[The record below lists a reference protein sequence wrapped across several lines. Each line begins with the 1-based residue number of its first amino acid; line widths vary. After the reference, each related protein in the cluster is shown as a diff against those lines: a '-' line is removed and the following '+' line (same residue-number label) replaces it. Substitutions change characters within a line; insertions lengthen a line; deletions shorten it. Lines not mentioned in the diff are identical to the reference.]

1 MKLTH
6 SANMEFLRQL
16 VLYGTLIAVFWG
28 GIVLMKSLARI
39 DVPIGYTDVRD
50 LPEYSSY
57 RADQTVRF
65 ANYRV
70 GDGVCYRLGSDED
83 LAINFGWVA
92 GLPGDSFA
100 ISGGHILINGKPAVH
115 GEPVEMGDCGP
126 VHIPR
131 DHLFIVTDQ
140 HQRDSLSYGPL
151 PASALIGRVGEL
163 P

>member
-1 MKLTH
+1 MELTH
-6 SANMEFLRQL
+6 CANMEFLRQL
-16 VLYGTLIAVFWG
+16 VLYGILIAVFWG

-39 DVPIGYTDVRD
+39 DVPVGYSDVRD

-100 ISGGHILINGKPAVH
+100 ISGGRILINGKPAVH
-115 GEPVEMGDCGP
+115 GEPVEIGDCGP
-126 VHIPR
+126 VPIPR

-140 HQRDSLSYGPL
+140 HQRDSLSYGTL